1 MTLSAIHKKLSS
13 FGPANKITR
22 AAETHPLTWRLRDD
36 GEPVWLKE
44 YESKNGYV
52 AAKKALKDLAPDDIV
67 NSVKDSGLKGRGG
80 AGFPTGVKWSL
91 MPKDENQNVRYLLCN
106 ADEMEPNTW
115 KDRLLMEQLPHQL
128 IEGMLISARALKAN
142 TGYIFLR
149 GEYIEA
155 ARNLNQALD
164 EARAAGFIGK
174 NVLGSGFDF
183 ELYVHTG
190 AGRYICGEETA
201 LINSLEGRRANPRS
215 KPPFPAAVGVWGKPT
230 CVNNVETLS
239 NVPAIVANGNDWF
252 KSLARAGSEDHG
264 TKLMGFSGKVK
275 NPGVWELPFGI
286 TGRELFEDYA
296 GGMRDGFTLKAW
308 QPGGAGTGFL
318 LPEHLDAQMYAG
330 GIAKVGTRMG
340 TGLAMAVDNTISMVS
355 LLRNMEEFFARES
368 CGWCT
373 PCRDGLPW
381 SVKLL
386 RALERG
392 EGTAA
397 DIDVLL
403 QLVGFLGP
411 GKTYC
416 AHAPGAVEPLG
427 SAIKYFRSEFEQ
439 GISTTAAAPA
449 ASVQSGVSA

>member
-1 MTLSAIHKKLSS
+1 MSLSS
-13 FGPANKITR
+13 FGPANTIAR
-22 AAETHPLTWRLRDD
+22 SPETHPLTWRLRDD
-36 GEPVWLKE
+36 GATVGLAE
-44 YESKNGYV
+44 YQSKNGY
-52 AAKKALKDLAPDDIV
+52 AGLRKALKELSPAEIV
-67 NSVKDSGLKGRGG
+67 EQVKDSGLKGRGG
-80 AGFPTGVKWSL
+80 AGFPTGVKWGL
-91 MPKDENQNVRYLLCN
+91 MPPSDGKSPRYLLCN

-115 KDRLLMEQLPHQL
+115 KDRLLMEQLPHLL
-128 IEGMLISARALKAN
+128 IEGMVISARALAAT

-149 GEYIEA
+149 GEYVDA
-155 ARNLNQALD
+155 ARTLNAALD

-174 NVLGSGFDF
+174 NIMGSGFDF

-201 LINSLEGRRANPRS
+201 LINSLEGRRANPRA
-215 KPPFPAAVGVWGKPT
+215 KPPFPAAVGVWGMPT

-239 NVPAIVANGNDWF
+239 NVSAIVANGVDWF

-264 TKLMGFSGKVK
+264 TKMMGFSGKVK

-286 TGRELFEDYA
+286 SARELFEDYA
-296 GGMRDGFTLKAW
+296 GGMRDGYTLKAW

-318 LPEHLDAQMYAG
+318 LPEHLEAQMYAA
-330 GIAKVGTRMG
+330 GIGKVGTRMG
-340 TGLAMAVDNTISMVS
+340 TGLALAIDDSISMVS

-381 SVKLL
+381 SVKIL

-392 EGTAA
+392 EGQAG
-397 DIDVLL
+397 DVETLL
-403 QLVGFLGP
+403 QLVGHLGP
-411 GKTYC
+411 GKTFC

-427 SAIKYFRSEFEQ
+427 SAIKYFRSEFDAGVALQ
-439 GISTTAAAPA
+439 PAQALTA
-449 ASVQSGVSA
+449 